1 MNSVVNP
8 DSKAALSPSS
18 TALRANQPQEDMNE
32 VIDWLDM
39 SMYGVYL
46 GIIKMPGEDR
56 RSLVM
61 IDEAGTN
68 EKFARA
74 LGFKRSQLADV
85 WFNESLRFTVPGE
98 MKRAYPKMQRVR
110 ITRAQRWKTFTQ
122 KLVET
127 KARVKQQEG
136 GARPGW
142 RPDQKV
148 VAAPIAPAPS
158 PLSVAINQTLYCGL
172 NALGQ
177 EVFEISDGTRYLRAN
192 DKVIAREEGAVRGG
206 PEFLRARSLGDVA
219 SLTAI
224 AHGLVNEMQ
233 RTKLRSADFAR
244 YLNAALGADS
254 STLEPRIVAFQH
266 ALDAAIFDRLGRQA
280 DELGEDEAFA
290 LARAMHEMRPPF
302 FRPEGTYP
310 TPAPI
315 SAVLQT
321 IMMARTRAA
330 REAGESV
337 SVLDVSA
344 GEISQH
350 GWMLSGLDVKTVSTQ
365 GVQRAHDFMVGG
377 IFGHEVL
384 ESELE
389 GLLVSRADHMAILE
403 SLAHRADDGLTLL
416 TLSADQEAGL
426 LNADSKRMIAWLG
439 ERYEI
444 VGLVD
449 LDPSLIGEGVRSAS
463 RILGIGKK
471 REERLHGFAVP
482 AKIPVLFDYDELASW
497 AKDLVGEDFR
507 SIESFG
513 EKRQA
518 NRLQAPYIPHSQVSE
533 PSSMAPR
540 NLLGPTRKAL
550 SRLVEEEGLN
560 VDDFVMR
567 KLGLDAETLVS
578 GILNAEQIDAI
589 ALGIRAIDE
598 NRAFVVADQ
607 AGLGKG
613 RVLAALAA
621 YAVKSGR
628 KAMFMTEKS
637 ELFAD
642 FYRDV
647 RDIGMQGVLDRP
659 FLMNTSGGVN
669 GMDGETTLYAPSS
682 QTDVLEVCRRGA
694 APADQPFMLA
704 TYSIFNREAA
714 EPKDFEI
721 MNKVEEATEAILTG
735 ATFDEIPNGLEL
747 MRLGSA
753 DSSYRKKLRDAAG
766 LPLEGVALEARLNE
780 IGTYKPE
787 AHPIPDRL
795 YSHDDV
801 EYARREL
808 RLRKMKPKQL
818 VREIERE
825 HKKPLNAW
833 RAYWAHHTDALSDVV
848 LLLDESHNAAGLNSN
863 TGENIRA
870 MTKKAA
876 SSIFSSATFAKDER
890 NLPLYA
896 RIFPGSVS
904 PEEITRIVSNGGEP
918 LREILTGMLAEDGL
932 MIRREH
938 DMGSITFK
946 AAPDLKNQDLNRARK
961 DAVAGVLVRMAEL
974 AGAIKTMVSTQN
986 ATNKKASKP
995 FTYSYSGPFSRFYA
1009 ISRAFSVAVG
1019 AEHCAD
1025 LAIEAMKNNKKPV
1038 LTIESTM
1045 ESIIKDMVDMA
1056 GASEDENGRVMLGRN
1071 LTFKNLMRR
1080 YAENMFNVYEVVRN
1094 GRKIVS
1100 KRKVAMSPPG
1110 MEAQVQAIFDMIDR
1124 LPDNI
1129 PISPIDAMREKIEA
1143 AGYSFGEVS
1152 GRKIRLS
1159 TDDTGAQY
1167 VEKIDDTGKG
1177 ASIRTVSSFNAGTTD
1192 VLMLSRSGNSG
1203 ISAQSSALFADTR
1216 QRTLIEAQ
1224 PASDIRERVQFFGR
1238 VFRTGQVCPPEY
1250 ILPSSGLSHDR
1261 RLTMIQNTSSRKMSA
1276 SVSGNADNMMIDE
1289 SAPEIM
1295 NHVGNEVC
1303 YNWLEN
1309 RPDIAAL
1316 MNITLF
1322 EADDEVSEGADADEA
1337 DINDEESAQTMG
1349 GAANGFCGTEFVD
1362 KLTGR
1367 LFMLPS
1373 DEEEKAWREIHAEYR
1388 ALIERYEADGY
1399 NPLKSSEYDVRA
1411 KKLDSFLFESAQNV
1425 SKTDSVFNRPVLASL
1440 IEYTDNLRAIDVN
1453 SIMEEINANREKF
1466 KEDTQDQGMNA
1477 WVSKVRNESE
1487 SKMKVLAKSLNFYSV
1502 FDAIAAPHNNRVKNM
1517 KKRTED
1523 LIKMLNS
1530 ITAPGEVVH
1539 VGLHRNIVL
1548 NITPPKDRSHLLMPS
1563 MWSVRLVSER
1573 NRSIREVSLASI
1585 SGKASTSFYR
1595 IEDSL
1600 KAIAKAE
1607 LRTEQRVVLEGNLF
1621 AASQVC
1627 DRMQRGEPVSYS
1639 DDRGVWHQAFLMP
1652 EDMTLKDILEMD
1664 VQVRDAALA
1673 HDLIYA
1679 APQDT
1684 ILTNAFA
1691 ANQRIYRVKKAASFG
1706 FVAEA
1711 GKEDYLVMEF
1721 SKTSTKA
1728 RSAIKKTFMRDDV
1741 LKALS
1746 VEGKTVGS
1754 AGVRCFKFTP
1764 ESASAALGR
1773 IIELGEK
1780 MGAPLMASSMMRDWI
1795 EARRVKQVEALEQ
1808 SRRSGAGLAAEL
1820 GL

>member
-1 MNSVVNP
+1 MNTVATP
-8 DSKAALSPSS
+8 PAASRSS
-18 TALRANQPQEDMNE
+18 ESLRANQPQEDMNE
-32 VIDWLDM
+32 IIDWLDM

-61 IDEAGTN
+61 IDERGDN
-68 EKFARA
+68 ERFARA
-74 LGFKRSQLADV
+74 LGFKRSQLAGV

-98 MKRAYPKMQRVR
+98 MKRAYPQMQRVR
-110 ITRAQRWKTFTQ
+110 ISRAQRWKTFTQ

-136 GARPGW
+136 GVRPGW

-148 VAAPIAPAPS
+148 LSPAVAPVAA

-172 NALGQ
+172 NAMGQ

-206 PEFLRARSLGDVA
+206 PEFLRARSMGDVA
-219 SLTAI
+219 SLTSI

-244 YLNAALGADS
+244 YLNAALGQGS
-254 STLEPRIVAFQH
+254 SDEESRIIAFQH
-266 ALDAAIFDRLGRQA
+266 ALDAAIFDRLARQA
-280 DELGEDEAFA
+280 DELGEEEAFA
-290 LARAMHEMRPPF
+290 LARALHEMRPPF
-302 FRPEGTYP
+302 FRPEGSYP

-315 SAVLQT
+315 SAVLQS
-321 IMMARTRAA
+321 IMIARTRAA
-330 REAGESV
+330 LEAGESV

-344 GEISQH
+344 GEVPQH
-350 GWMLSGLDVKTVSTQ
+350 GWMMSGVELRTVSAQDVRT
-365 GVQRAHDFMVGG
+365 GHDFLVGG
-377 IFGHEVL
+377 IFGHQVL
-384 ESELE
+384 ENEIE
-389 GLLVSRADHMAILE
+389 GLLVRRADHMAILE
-403 SLAHRADDGLTLL
+403 SLAHRSDTGLTLL
-416 TLSADQEAGL
+416 TLSADDEAGIL
-426 LNADSKRMIAWLG
+426 SADSKRLIAWLG
-439 ERYEI
+439 ERFEI

-449 LDPSLIGEGVRSAS
+449 LDPSLIGEGVTSAS
-463 RILGIGKK
+463 RILGVGKK

-482 AKIPVLFDYDELASW
+482 AKIPVLFDYDELFSW
-497 AKDLVGEDFR
+497 AKDLIGEDFR

-518 NRLQAPYIPHSQVSE
+518 NRLQSPYIPHSQISE
-533 PSSMAPR
+533 PASMSPR

-550 SRLVEEEGLN
+550 SRLVDEEGLN
-560 VDDFVMR
+560 VDEFVMR
-567 KLGLDAETLVS
+567 KLSLDAQVLAS

-647 RDIGMQGVLDRP
+647 RDIGMQTVLDRP

-669 GMDGETTLYAPSS
+669 GMDGESVLFPASS
-682 QTDVLEVCRRGA
+682 QADVLEVCRRGN
-694 APADQPFMLA
+694 APSDQPFMLA

-714 EPKDFEI
+714 DLKDFET
-721 MNKVEEATEAILTG
+721 MTKVEEAVDAILTG
-735 ATFDEIPNGLEL
+735 SAFDSIPHGLEL
-747 MRLGSA
+747 MRLGSSE
-753 DSSYRKKLRDAAG
+753 SSYRRKLRDETGA
-766 LPLEGVALEARLNE
+766 PLKGEDLHVKLNT
-780 IGTYKPE
+780 IATYKPE
-787 AHPIPDRL
+787 DHPIDQRA

-808 RLRKMKPKQL
+808 RMRKLKPKQL
-818 VREIERE
+818 AREIERE

-833 RAYWAHHTDALSDVV
+833 RAYWAHHTDALSDVI

-863 TGENIRA
+863 TGDNIRA
-870 MTKKAA
+870 MTAKAA
-876 SSIFSSATFAKDER
+876 ASIFSSATFAKDEK

-946 AAPDLKNQDLNRARK
+946 SVPDLKSQDLNRSRK
-961 DAVAGVLVRMAEL
+961 DAVAHVLLRMAEL

-986 ATNKKASKP
+986 AANKSASKP

-1009 ISRAFSVAVG
+1009 ISRAFSVAIG

-1025 LAIEAMKNNKKPV
+1025 LAIEALNNNKKPV

-1045 ESIIKDMVDMA
+1045 ESIIKDMAEMA
-1056 GASEDENGRVMLGRN
+1056 GASEDEEGRVMLGRN
-1071 LTFKNLMRR
+1071 LSFKDLMRR
-1080 YAENMFNVYEVVRN
+1080 YAENMFNVYEVTRN

-1100 KRKVAMSPPG
+1100 KKKVAMAPPG
-1110 MEAQVQAIFDMIDR
+1110 MEAKVQAIYDMIDK
-1124 LPDNI
+1124 LPGNI
-1129 PISPIDAMREKIEA
+1129 PISPIDAMRERIES
-1143 AGYSFGEVS
+1143 AGFSFGEVS

-1159 TDDTGAQY
+1159 TDASGNQY
-1167 VEKIDDTGKG
+1167 VEKIADTGKG
-1177 ASIRTVSSFNAGTTD
+1177 ASIRTVSSFNAGETD

-1250 ILPSSGLSHDR
+1250 VLPSSGLSHDR

-1276 SVSGNADNMMIDE
+1276 SVSGNSDNMMIDE
-1289 SAPEIM
+1289 TAPEIM

-1322 EADDEVSEGADADEA
+1322 ESDDSVSEGVDSDEA
-1337 DINDEESAQTMG
+1337 DINDEEAGQSMS
-1349 GAANGFCGTEFVD
+1349 GAANLFCGTEFVD

-1373 DEEEKAWREIHAEYR
+1373 DEEERAWNEIHAEYR
-1388 ALIERYEADGY
+1388 ALIEQYEADGY
-1399 NPLKSSEYDVRA
+1399 NPLKSSEYDIRA
-1411 KKLDSFLFESAQNV
+1411 KKISSMIFESAQNV
-1425 SKTDSVFNRPVLASL
+1425 ANIDSVFNRPVVATLV
-1440 IEYTDNLRAIDVN
+1440 EYKENLRAVDVN
-1453 SIMEEINANREKF
+1453 AVVQEINENREKF
-1466 KEDTQDQGMNA
+1466 IEEVGNDGMKT
-1477 WVSKVRNESE
+1477 WVNRVLHESE
-1487 SKMKVLAKSLNFYSV
+1487 SKMKALARSLNFKTV
-1502 FDAIAAPHNNRVKNM
+1502 FEALSANSNNRVKNM
-1517 KKRTED
+1517 KKRMEG
-1523 LIKMLNS
+1523 LVGALREIRE
-1530 ITAPGEVVH
+1530 PGNVVY
-1539 VGLHRNIVL
+1539 VGDDRHIVM
-1548 NITPPKDRSHLLMPS
+1548 NITPPKDRSQFLIPS
-1563 MWSVRLVSER
+1563 MWTVRLLNEKSRVIRDFRLSSVSAR
-1573 NRSIREVSLASI
+1573 LAD
-1585 SGKASTSFYR
+1585 SFYHL
-1595 IEDSL
+1595 EDSL
-1600 KAIAKAE
+1600 KKVSTAQSRLE
-1607 LRTEQRVVLEGNLF
+1607 TRVLLEGNLF
-1621 AASQVC
+1621 GASQVC
-1627 DRMQRGEPVSYS
+1627 ERMKRGEPVSYS
-1639 DDRGVWHQAFLMP
+1639 DERGVWHQAFMMP
-1652 EDMTLKDILEMD
+1652 EGMNMSDVMAMDI
-1664 VQVRDAALA
+1664 QVRDPKLA
-1673 HDLIYA
+1673 HDLMYA
-1679 APQDT
+1679 SGHT
-1684 ILTNAFA
+1684 VTLTNSFDAKSRVYAVVRSQKEEDGHDDGALLVNFTKTSSKA
-1691 ANQRIYRVKKAASFG
+1691 KSSVKK
-1706 FVAEA
+1706 
-1711 GKEDYLVMEF
+1711 
-1721 SKTSTKA
+1721 
-1728 RSAIKKTFMRDDV
+1728 IFMRDEI
-1741 LKALS
+1741 LKRLS
-1746 VEGKTVGS
+1746 VEGKTVGA
-1754 AGVRCFKFTP
+1754 AGIRQFRFAP
-1764 ESASAALGR
+1764 ENASAALER
-1773 IIELGEK
+1773 IIALGEST
-1780 MGAPLMASSMMRDWI
+1780 AQPLMAPSRMREWI
-1795 EARRVKQVEALEQ
+1795 EDRRLKLIAEIDN
-1808 SRRSGAGLAAEL
+1808 SRRASAGLAADL